1 MSIVKSSLKLCRF
14 LTYAWAVLTVIPAT
28 ASPAWLSA
36 PPESAVPPSV
46 SALSPLPLAVSAV
59 ARRSS
64 SSAHTPPSVD
74 SVPKNQDPV
83 CYRINRKRSN
93 IFNNNPLFKLTS

>member
-1 MSIVKSSLKLCRF
+1 MSIVKSSLMLCRF
-14 LTYAWAVLTVIPAT
+14 LTYACVVLTVIPAT

-36 PPESAVPPSV
+36 PPESAVPPSA

-83 CYRINRKRSN
+83 YYRINRNRCN
-93 IFNNNPLFKLTS
+93 IFNNLRLFRLTS

>member
-46 SALSPLPLAVSAV
+46 SVLSPLPLAVSAV

-74 SVPKNQDPV
+74 SVPKNQYPA
-83 CYRINRKRSN
+83 CYRIKKNSSN
-93 IFNNNPLFKLTS
+93 IFNNNPLFKLTI

>member
-1 MSIVKSSLKLCRF
+1 MFIVKSSLMLCRF
-14 LTYAWAVLTVIPAT
+14 FTYAWAVLTVIPAT

-36 PPESAVPPSV
+36 LPESAVPPSA

-59 ARRSS
+59 ARQSS

-83 CYRINRKRSN
+83 CYRIKKIVVIYSTTFSSLN
-93 IFNNNPLFKLTS
+93 